1 MSDSKYENLQSQIA
15 QVVRVYTEA
24 AEAIEVFD
32 DSPVSHAKLRT
43 LDATTIV
50 LSLVLAGKTATEAFQ
65 LLREN
70 DMEKIVRIVE
80 AAAVAR
86 KAERS

>member
-24 AEAIEVFD
+24 AEAIEAVD
-32 DSPVSHAKLRT
+32 DSPVSHAKLKT

-65 LLREN
+65 LLSEN
-70 DMEKIVRIVE
+70 DMEKIVGIVE